1 MDRKEFFV
9 NRQIELSDLPSSLF
23 LWYDAIDLS
32 GTNNYDLPAPTAGTP
47 VEIWKNK
54 ARSGFC

>member
-32 GTNNYDLPAPTAGTP
+32 GTNNYDLLHPPP
-47 VEIWKNK
+47 EL
-54 ARSGFC
+54 R